1 MPRLAARKIRPIIY
15 FLFSWG
21 NSFAKRLFLLVAYL
35 IADLSDVKS
44 LFFVF
49 LWLWKICG
57 DCLKEINNFE
67 EKNDDWLNQAQSECE
82 ETAFGRRP

>member
-1 MPRLAARKIRPIIY
+1 
-15 FLFSWG
+15 
-21 NSFAKRLFLLVAYL
+21 
-35 IADLSDVKS
+35 
-44 LFFVF
+44 